1 MHVKTS
7 FPVSVSDQGKQ
18 EVLPPDDIKLSFSGY
33 LNEAE
38 EVFDGHTQIDKA
50 KMSPAGQANERF
62 PTRDN
67 SYWFTLKSTEVLLI
81 TTPCI
86 C

>member
-7 FPVSVSDQGKQ
+7 CPVSISDQ

-38 EVFDGHTQIDKA
+38 EVFDCRTQIDKA
-50 KMSPAGQANERF
+50 M
-62 PTRDN
+62 
-67 SYWFTLKSTEVLLI
+67 
-81 TTPCI
+81 
-86 C
+86 